1 MRTPF
6 MEQPCVESDSMHS
19 IRPWSRGRRNG
30 GGGTGRAGQARP
42 KDFRSY
48 LVLVITGS

>member
-30 GGGTGRAGQARP
+30 GAVQAGQGRLGP
-42 KDFRSY
+42 RTSG
-48 LVLVITGS
+48 LTWSW